1 MSGKYPGGFVQ
12 VGAPAGYSVA
22 LDGTGDFLTVPYNVN
37 LSLDTGDFCVEA
49 WVYKTAA
56 SGNDWKLI
64 NGSASPFM
72 FIGDGGTSSSRG
84 LGWGNATAG
93 WTFISGVLTPVNE
106 WAHICYTR
114 LSGVGRIFLNGY
126 MRAYTASNTT
136 NLGLASA
143 TMYIG
148 SDNTSIYLLQGFM
161 SNLRITKGAVP
172 TVYQTSATTPSATT
186 QIFVPP
192 TQLFP
197 IGDTQLLT
205 CQSPTIIDNSTNN
218 FTITANGDAKVSTF
232 TPFVGYAAGAAGF
245 NPALGAA
252 APGIWTLEEATYYQ
266 GNRLWPIYDPT
277 FNQTTLML
285 HGNQPPDV
293 TDTNNSVFKDS
304 STNNFTLTRNGNTT
318 QGTFSPFSQTGWSN
332 FFNGSTDYL
341 SYTTGG
347 SSDFNLSTGNWTLE
361 AWVYRAVAG
370 AAHEILLLAP
380 SVGSNAGLSFYF
392 DSSNR
397 LVIDN
402 GVTGTTPVGS
412 VLANTWTHVAAVRTS
427 GNTQLYINGVAT
439 GAVITQA
446 PSVAQFLY
454 VGRAGTAVNYMNGY
468 LSNVRIV
475 KGQALASGS
484 FTPPTSPLTTTTVGW
499 TGANAAT
506 TLIGSVSLLTCQSNR
521 FVNNSSNGLLL
532 TANGTPSV
540 QAFEPFAPDIPYS
553 ASVVG
558 GSGYFDRSTD
568 YLDVSSNSN
577 LTIGTSDFTIAFW
590 TYFNVIDATSQVI
603 FEGRPSSVADNV
615 TPQILYS
622 APSSAIVYQTNGS
635 IVITGTAS
643 VTTAGQWYYIVVSR
657 LSGTTRLFV
666 NGSQQGSNYTDG
678 NNYVAFAADRPRI
691 GARGSSAGAS
701 LGFSGYI
708 SGLQV
713 LVGTGS
719 SSSTVPTAPP
729 TPTKLTNNGTQS
741 GTLTFVVG
749 SDAPNTLYYVCQYH
763 SGMAGVINI
772 VNSGTSEKVYAVTA
786 NGSSNYVINGASN
799 PTLTLVRG
807 ETYTFNVNATGHPF
821 WITTAS
827 GAYSAGNVYLGTSL
841 LLNYT
846 NAGIIDNTAKN
857 VLETVGGVS
866 VSTVLSKW
874 GGSSMLFNGTTGYLV
889 SQDSVEQNFSF
900 GTGNFTV
907 EFWINTASL
916 SAEQA
921 VFDTQTL
928 GGAASRTASFV
939 LVVTTS
945 GTFRIYTNSA
955 YSSATSNS
963 ITINTWNHIAMVRSG
978 STINIYVNGVSG
990 VSITNST
997 NFSTSSCVIGRYA
1010 DSATSFLNGY
1020 LDDLR
1025 VTKGVARYTANF
1037 TLPTSQL
1044 QSQ

>member
-332 FFNGSTDYL
+332 FL
-341 SYTTGG
+341 M
-347 SSDFNLSTGNWTLE
+347 E
-361 AWVYRAVAG
+361 AQIIYHIQLVGRP
-370 AAHEILLLAP
+370 ILI
-380 SVGSNAGLSFYF
+380 FQ
-392 DSSNR
+392 
-397 LVIDN
+397 LVI
-402 GVTGTTPVGS
+402 GLLKHG
-412 VLANTWTHVAAVRTS
+412 
-427 GNTQLYINGVAT
+427 YI
-439 GAVITQA
+439 
-446 PSVAQFLY
+446 
-454 VGRAGTAVNYMNGY
+454 
-468 LSNVRIV
+468 
-475 KGQALASGS
+475 
-484 FTPPTSPLTTTTVGW
+484 
-499 TGANAAT
+499 
-506 TLIGSVSLLTCQSNR
+506 
-521 FVNNSSNGLLL
+521 GLLL
-532 TANGTPSV
+532 VLPMK
-540 QAFEPFAPDIPYS
+540 Y
-553 ASVVG
+553 
-558 GSGYFDRSTD
+558 YF
-568 YLDVSSNSN
+568 
-577 LTIGTSDFTIAFW
+577 
-590 TYFNVIDATSQVI
+590 
-603 FEGRPSSVADNV
+603 
-615 TPQILYS
+615 
-622 APSSAIVYQTNGS
+622 
-635 IVITGTAS
+635 
-643 VTTAGQWYYIVVSR
+643 
-657 LSGTTRLFV
+657 
-666 NGSQQGSNYTDG
+666 
-678 NNYVAFAADRPRI
+678 
-691 GARGSSAGAS
+691 
-701 LGFSGYI
+701 
-708 SGLQV
+708 
-713 LVGTGS
+713 
-719 SSSTVPTAPP
+719 
-729 TPTKLTNNGTQS
+729 
-741 GTLTFVVG
+741 
-749 SDAPNTLYYVCQYH
+749 
-763 SGMAGVINI
+763 
-772 VNSGTSEKVYAVTA
+772 
-786 NGSSNYVINGASN
+786 
-799 PTLTLVRG
+799 
-807 ETYTFNVNATGHPF
+807 
-821 WITTAS
+821 
-827 GAYSAGNVYLGTSL
+827 
-841 LLNYT
+841 
-846 NAGIIDNTAKN
+846 
-857 VLETVGGVS
+857 
-866 VSTVLSKW
+866 
-874 GGSSMLFNGTTGYLV
+874 
-889 SQDSVEQNFSF
+889 
-900 GTGNFTV
+900 
-907 EFWINTASL
+907 
-916 SAEQA
+916 
-921 VFDTQTL
+921 
-928 GGAASRTASFV
+928 
-939 LVVTTS
+939 
-945 GTFRIYTNSA
+945 
-955 YSSATSNS
+955 
-963 ITINTWNHIAMVRSG
+963 
-978 STINIYVNGVSG
+978 
-990 VSITNST
+990 
-997 NFSTSSCVIGRYA
+997 
-1010 DSATSFLNGY
+1010 
-1020 LDDLR
+1020 
-1025 VTKGVARYTANF
+1025 
-1037 TLPTSQL
+1037 
-1044 QSQ
+1044 

>member
-56 SGNDWKLI
+56 SGNDWKML

-148 SDNTSIYLLQGFM
+148 SDNTSVYLLQGFM

-218 FTITANGDAKVSTF
+218 FTITTNGDAKVSTF

-293 TDTNNSVFKDS
+293 TDTNNNVFKDS
-304 STNNFTLTRNGNTT
+304 STNNFTLTRSGNTT

-332 FFNGSTDYL
+332 YISATS
-341 SYTTGG
+341 SYVLFPSNAAYGVG
-347 SSDFNLSTGNWTLE
+347 TGNFTVEFFLY
-361 AWVYRAVAG
+361 AT
-370 AAHEILLLAP
+370 AAI
-380 SVGSNAGLSFYF
+380 
-392 DSSNR
+392 
-397 LVIDN
+397 
-402 GVTGTTPVGS
+402 GTTKP
-412 VLANTWTHVAAVRTS
+412 
-427 GNTQLYINGVAT
+427 
-439 GAVITQA
+439 
-446 PSVAQFLY
+446 
-454 VGRAGTAVNYMNGY
+454 
-468 LSNVRIV
+468 
-475 KGQALASGS
+475 
-484 FTPPTSPLTTTTVGW
+484 FT
-499 TGANAAT
+499 
-506 TLIGSVSLLTCQSNR
+506 IGSVSGERIAVTMTASNIRLDVAGTQLFNPAFTTPLNSWVHLAFVRSGTDVSLYVNGNRLATVTNSNPVVADNAVFGGIDWNAAFGLVGYYSNVRYSNSARYTGTTITVPTAPFVSDVNTLVLTAQSNR
-521 FVNNSSNGLLL
+521 FLNIGSGGG
-532 TANGTPSV
+532 TATINLASV

-615 TPQILYS
+615 TPVIIYS
-622 APSSAIVYQTNGS
+622 GVSNSFQYRVNGTG
-635 IVITGTAS
+635 VITGTAS
-643 VTTAGQWYYIVVSR
+643 VTIAGQWYYVVVSR

-666 NGSQQGSNYTDG
+666 NGAQQGSDYTDG
-678 NNYVAFAADRPRI
+678 NNYVAFDSDRPRI
-691 GARGSSAGAS
+691 ADRGNSSGAG

-729 TPTKLTNNGTQS
+729 TSAVANTQ
-741 GTLTFVVG
+741 
-749 SDAPNTLYYVCQYH
+749 
-763 SGMAGVINI
+763 
-772 VNSGTSEKVYAVTA
+772 
-786 NGSSNYVINGASN
+786 
-799 PTLTLVRG
+799 
-807 ETYTFNVNATGHPF
+807 
-821 WITTAS
+821 
-827 GAYSAGNVYLGTSL
+827 L

-928 GGAASRTASFV
+928 GGAASRTTSFV

-1037 TLPTSQL
+1037 TPPTSQL